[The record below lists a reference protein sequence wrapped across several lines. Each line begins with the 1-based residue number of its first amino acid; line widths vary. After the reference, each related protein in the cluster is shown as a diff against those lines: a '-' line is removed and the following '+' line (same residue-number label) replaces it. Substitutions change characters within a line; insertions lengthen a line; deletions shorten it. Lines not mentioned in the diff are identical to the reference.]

1 MSTMMVRPAYGPGVA
16 SWLDARGKEQW
27 HAALHAGQ
35 QRAAQMGQPVL
46 VSIALAVAWH
56 DPLAVFAGIP
66 AATDAFF
73 WERPDAQ
80 RALVGAGSAATIQAG
95 GDSRFAATSAQ
106 WRTLLRPAVIT
117 TAPEVAADT
126 AFGPLL
132 CGGFAFDPQHPRT
145 ALWRGFPDAL
155 LTVPRW
161 LFATQGDHA
170 ALTLNHC
177 IGPDD
182 EPSLL
187 ADDLPAAPG
196 DLWASDLPLPAIHV
210 HDMRPADE
218 WRDLVAQTARMI
230 RAGAFQKV
238 VLARAV
244 TAQGEQAF
252 ADVDVLDRL
261 RASYPAAYCFAIR
274 RGERTFMG
282 ATPERLARVEQGRV
296 ATMALAGSAP
306 RGATPT
312 EDAAIGAALLA
323 SAKNQIEHSI
333 VADTIRAALALHCS
347 MVEIADQPH
356 LLKLKNVQHLETLI
370 SGALLPNR
378 SIIDV
383 IGELHPTPAVGGSPR
398 AAALEVIRA
407 GEGMDRG
414 WYAAPVGWLDATGNG
429 EFAVALRSA
438 LVAGDHATLFAG
450 CGIVGDSDPASE
462 YAESRLK
469 LQVMLRA
476 LGDES

>member
-1 MSTMMVRPAYGPGVA
+1 MVRPAHGPGVA

-27 HAALHAGQ
+27 HAALSAGQ
-35 QRAAQMGQPVL
+35 QRAMQLGQPAL
-46 VSIALAVAWH
+46 VSVALPVAWH

-66 AATDAFF
+66 TATDAFF
-73 WERPDAQ
+73 WERPDAE
-80 RALVGAGSAATIQAG
+80 RALVGAGSATAIQAG
-95 GDSRFAATSAQ
+95 GESRFAATSAQ
-106 WRTLLRPAVIT
+106 WRTLLRQAIIQT
-117 TAPEVAADT
+117 TPDVAPET
-126 AFGPLL
+126 AHGPLL

-145 ALWRGFPDAL
+145 PLWRGFPDAL

-161 LFATQGDHA
+161 LFAIQGTHA
-170 ALTLNHC
+170 TLTLNHL

-182 EPSLL
+182 DVVAIAE
-187 ADDLPAAPG
+187 DLPGEPG
-196 DLWASDLPLPAIHV
+196 HLIGDDLPLPALRV
-210 HDMRPADE
+210 RDVRPADE
-218 WRDLVAQTARMI
+218 WQDLVAQTARMI

-244 TAQGEQAF
+244 TAQAEQPF
-252 ADVDVLDRL
+252 AMIDVLDRL
-261 RASYPAAYCFAIR
+261 RSNYPAAYCFAIR
-274 RGERTFMG
+274 HGERTFMG
-282 ATPERLARVEQGRV
+282 ATPERLARVDQGRV

-306 RGATPT
+306 RGATPA
-312 EDAAIGAALLA
+312 EDAAIGAELLA

-333 VADTIRAALALHCS
+333 VADTIRTALALHCS
-347 MVEIADQPH
+347 TVEIADQPH
-356 LLKLKNVQHLETLI
+356 LLKLKNVQHLETPI
-370 SGALLPNR
+370 SGTLLPNR
-378 SIIDV
+378 SVIDV

-414 WYAAPVGWLDATGNG
+414 WYAAPVGWLDAAGNG

-438 LVAGDHATLFAG
+438 LVAGEHATLFAG

-469 LQVMLRA
+469 FQVMLRA
-476 LGDES
+476 LGDEE